1 MFRLRGVGSGSIQ
14 AKDFFW
20 GLLAR
25 GYEVFVGYICNLA
38 NGYAWVLFLEQS
50 HVHGELSQPYLIN
63 KQKFPRTKD
72 GSRAPATD
80 IPNSILGHF
89 YLLVPIEGYLAGI
102 PIPTANFE
110 VLEVPLI
117 C

>member
-1 MFRLRGVGSGSIQ
+1 M
-14 AKDFFW
+14 
-20 GLLAR
+20 
-25 GYEVFVGYICNLA
+25 GYIGNLA

-117 C
+117 YFFTFTYWSWLGLRGRRSNHPQPVRA